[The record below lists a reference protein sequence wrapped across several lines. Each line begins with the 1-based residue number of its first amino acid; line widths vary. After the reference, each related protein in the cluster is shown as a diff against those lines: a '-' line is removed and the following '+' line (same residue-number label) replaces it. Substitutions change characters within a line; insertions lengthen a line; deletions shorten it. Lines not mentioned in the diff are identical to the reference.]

1 MKYLINKCKTKRL
14 SKRFIRHSKKEVNHS
29 MKKKLLNRKE
39 KSVEDLSPILSPYN
53 SNDYLIKNQSSP
65 FYDEND
71 DEEDLNET
79 LDLFNGLKETK
90 SSELSSNEMNSTFE
104 LSEIINESI
113 EEYEKKICENATE
126 KQKN

>member
-14 SKRFIRHSKKEVNHS
+14 SKRFIRHSKNEVSHT
-29 MKKKLLNRKE
+29 MKKKLLTRKE
-39 KSVEDLSPILSPYN
+39 KAVEDLSPILSPYN

-79 LDLFNGLKETK
+79 LDLFNGLKESK
-90 SSELSSNEMNSTFE
+90 SSELSSYEMNSTFE

-113 EEYEKKICENATE
+113 EEYEKKIGENATE

>member
-1 MKYLINKCKTKRL
+1 MKYLINKCKIKRL
-14 SKRFIRHSKKEVNHS
+14 SKRFIRRSKKEVNHT
-29 MKKKLLNRKE
+29 MKKKLLSRKE
-39 KSVEDLSPILSPYN
+39 KAVEDLSPILSPYN

-79 LDLFNGLKETK
+79 LDLFNGLKESK

>member
-1 MKYLINKCKTKRL
+1 MKYLINKCKTERL
-14 SKRFIRHSKKEVNHS
+14 SKRFIRHSKKEGTHT
-29 MKKKLLNRKE
+29 MKKKLLTRKE
-39 KSVEDLSPILSPYN
+39 KAVEDLSPILSPYN

>member
-14 SKRFIRHSKKEVNHS
+14 SKRFNRHSKKEGNHT
-29 MKKKLLNRKE
+29 MKKKLLTRKE
-39 KSVEDLSPILSPYN
+39 KAVEDLSPILSPYN

>member
-1 MKYLINKCKTKRL
+1 
-14 SKRFIRHSKKEVNHS
+14 
-29 MKKKLLNRKE
+29 MKKKLLTRKE
-39 KSVEDLSPILSPYN
+39 KAVEDLSPILSPYN

-79 LDLFNGLKETK
+79 LDLFNGLKEIK

-126 KQKN
+126 KQKNW